1 MKNVRQRNKMIKILS
16 PYNGEEIN
24 IELKG
29 SEESLKELLSTIL
42 HIPTSSIKGI
52 KDNYNNYYTL
62 SSALKSKYIN
72 NDANNYFSIITNNES
87 NNEDLSL
94 SDINKFNI
102 HNNYNYINPN
112 LYNNQY
118 FRPNQFINNS
128 DVYYNNIKINN
139 IQNYGLHHK
148 QKFESYSNYFKQYSK
163 EAYYSLIGFLYKIRL
178 IEKNNYY
185 KLKKFIEVNNID
197 VMEIL
202 KPYIEFDNNYNKL
215 INNLFPILN
224 LDLSIKGKSSIMQN
238 PNNKRDKSIYFDLLS
253 SLKDNFTKENIKR
266 IHYLLLIENMSI
278 IQLFES
284 YYQTGNKNK
293 LIDDLY
299 SLLKRVSKVDLNK
312 SNYIMGNILRER
324 KSKSQN
330 YKTLQK
336 IKNNSDNNIHS
347 IKHNNKKKKYNMELL
362 QKITDK
368 IIKYGKKF
376 SKDIYYL
383 IQYELNTI
391 PIEDKAELFSS
402 KFNINIETK
411 NKSFKELSQENKK
424 NIKSYYK
431 KYIKKNIYNFLDQEE
446 KDIYLNIIDTPNSQ
460 EFNDI
465 MEFYSDL
472 IKDDKMKNKMELL
485 RNKII
490 NYLKDLKQLIEEQ
503 NKSSQKESETNRENL
518 GDNKLVFKDDE
529 EEEEDDDDSKNDEKN
544 EEKNDEKNNED
555 KESSSDSSYVVKE
568 EINESENYDNADQ
581 ESGVSIKKAERNKKK

>member
-1 MKNVRQRNKMIKILS
+1 MKNVGHNNKNNKMIKIIS
-16 PYNGEEIN
+16 PYNGEQFN

-29 SEESLKELLSTIL
+29 SEESLKDLLSTIL
-42 HIPTSSIKGI
+42 NIPSYSIKGI
-52 KDNYNNYYTL
+52 KDNFNNYYTL

-72 NDANNYFSIITNNES
+72 NDANNYFSIVTNNEI
-87 NNEDLSL
+87 NNDDFSL
-94 SDINKFNI
+94 SGINKFNI
-102 HNNYNYINPN
+102 NNNYSFINPN

-118 FRPNQFINNS
+118 FKPNQYINNN
-128 DVYYNNIKINN
+128 DIYYNNIKINN

-148 QKFESYSNYFKQYSK
+148 QKFEQYSNFFKQYSK
-163 EAYYSLIGFLYKIRL
+163 DAYYNLIGFLYKNRL

-185 KLKKFIEVNNID
+185 KLNKFIQVNNID

-202 KPYIEFDNNYNKL
+202 KPYIEFDKNYTKL

-224 LDLSIKGKSSIMQN
+224 LDLSIKGKSFIIQN
-238 PNNKRDKSIYFDLLS
+238 QNNKIGKSIYFDLLN
-253 SLKDNFTKENIKR
+253 SLKDNFTKENMKR

-278 IQLFES
+278 IKLFES
-284 YYQTGNKNK
+284 YYQSGNKNK

-336 IKNNSDNNIHS
+336 NKNISDNNIHS
-347 IKHNNKKKKYNMELL
+347 IKYNDKKKKYNTELL

-383 IQYELNTI
+383 IQYELNILT
-391 PIEDKAELFSS
+391 IEDKAELFLS
-402 KFNINIETK
+402 KFNINIDTK
-411 NKSFKELSQENKK
+411 NKTFKELSQENKK

-431 KYIKKNIYNFLDQEE
+431 KYIKKNIYKFLDKEE
-446 KDIYLNIIDTPNSQ
+446 KDIYSNIIDTPNSQ

-465 MEFYSDL
+465 MQMYSDL

-490 NYLKDLKQLIEEQ
+490 NYLKDLKQIIEEQ
-503 NKSSQKESETNRENL
+503 NKSSQKESETNRDNL
-518 GDNKLVFKDDE
+518 GDKKLIFKDDE
-529 EEEEDDDDSKNDEKN
+529 EEEEEEDDDSKNN
-544 EEKNDEKNNED
+544 EKNNEE

-568 EINESENYDNADQ
+568 QENESENYDNADE